1 MSGTTSSTQAI
12 TTTRAQVFRAVASG
26 CRHRPGSRPV
36 MTGPM
41 RW

>member
-1 MSGTTSSTQAI
+1 MSGTTSSTQTT
-12 TTTRAQVFRAVASG
+12 TTTRAHVLSAVASG
-26 CRHRPGSRPV
+26 CRHRPGSRPD